1 MLLAGMEDNME
12 MDMIQKNLAQDEVIL
27 ELINLLKKN
36 NMQDKANDL
45 FETATYVEMLE
56 RRLDEMFNEI
66 TEVRKQLQEMQDK
79 TFADTIK
86 KSISDMVTKMEN
98 RCSEIKATLF
108 EVKEDMKV
116 KAKEIVQAVKWKGKE
131 ELNKISE
138 FVGLK
143 KKLMGIRDKVK
154 EGIVD
159 TNRIIAKIDVFDKGM
174 REAGRM
180 VANTIRTF
188 ADKPVVDY
196 SEKEKYISKMEAL
209 KKPWEL
215 QKKVYQSMEIHLD
228 AVINKVQK
236 LSFDVHMH
244 DMLQKWDDI
253 YERNSKKVD
262 KEKKNA
268 PQPIGIQAVAE
279 PTHNYV
285 TEVKT
290 INKGRSR

>member
-1 MLLAGMEDNME
+1 MLLAGMEDNMK

-116 KAKEIVQAVKWKGKE
+116 KAKEIVQVVKWKGKE
-131 ELNKISE
+131 ALNKVSE

-143 KKLMGIRDKVK
+143 NKLMGIRDKVK

-196 SEKEKYISKMEAL
+196 SEKEKHISKMEAL
-209 KKPWEL
+209 KKPWKL

-228 AVINKVQK
+228 AAINKVQK

-268 PQPIGIQAVAE
+268 PQPLEIQSVAE